1 MEIDACFRYYFQ
13 HPWSRLIVAY
23 LVTFFNFLVFAE
35 DPVSHS
41 QTEAHIIVVGNC
53 FSFLF
58 NKYPGR
64 GWNILKVLCWILA
77 IITGLLAGKFIF
89 HRQLFGRYL
98 RLKMFREDH
107 GSWMT
112 MFFST
117 ILFLFIFSHIY
128 NLFLLM
134 AGSMQSHM
142 VTEYMGIRN
151 ESFMKIAAV
160 GTWMGDFV
168 TAWMVTDMML
178 QDQNYPDWGKGARQ
192 FWKQGNNRIVL
203 FWTVLISLTSVVVLV
218 ISTDW
223 ISWDNLNRGFLP
235 SDEVSRAFL
244 ASFILVFDLLIVM
257 QDWEFPHFMGDLDM
271 NLPGMSTT
279 HVKVRLPVCKR
290 LFKEEYHIHITGKW
304 FNYGIIFLVL
314 ILDLNMWKN
323 QIFYKPYEYG
333 QYVGPGEKIYT
344 VEEPDTLQQFNH
356 STLTYEW
363 RSTNIDPKSNTT
375 YVEQDMFLHSRYI
388 GASLDVKCLAFI
400 PSLAAFLLF
409 GFFVWLFG
417 RFQDSETITER
428 QDKVYER
435 IKRKSPSEYSKEM
448 GVTPEEMHI
457 TMSDSLKRTGTPML
471 LSVDGPHF
479 VTSPSTE
486 TFTES
491 QNKTYERLKRNSPSE
506 YSKELGVTPE
516 ETHMTVSDSL
526 KQADRPMILS
536 VDGPHLEPP
545 CSNYSKSLV
554 AMETQETHPSIV
566 IGSAEQEEPAV
577 SFDDVQ

>member
-1 MEIDACFRYYFQ
+1 MEQGGQWPGLIRMEIDARFRYYFQ
-13 HPWSRLIVAY
+13 HPWSRLVVAY
-23 LVTFFNFLVFAE
+23 LVTFFNFLIFAE

-41 QTEAHIIVVGNC
+41 QTEAHMIVVGNC
-53 FSFLF
+53 FSFIV
-58 NKYPGR
+58 NKYPGG
-64 GWNILKVLCWILA
+64 GWNGLKVIMWLLA
-77 IITGLLAGKFIF
+77 ILTGLLVGKFFF
-89 HRQLFGRYL
+89 HRRVFGRYL

-128 NLFLLM
+128 NLLLLM
-134 AGSMQSHM
+134 TGGMGPHM

-178 QDQNYPDWGKGARQ
+178 QDELYPDWGKAARR

-271 NLPGMSTT
+271 NLPGMPTT

-290 LFKEEYHIHITGKW
+290 IFKEEYHIHITGKW

-344 VEEPDTLQQFNH
+344 VEEPETLSEFNR

-363 RSTNIDPKSNTT
+363 RSSSINPRTNLT
-375 YVEQDMFLHSRYI
+375 YVHDDMFLHSRYV

-400 PSLAAFLLF
+400 PSLAAFVLF
-409 GFFVWLFG
+409 GFFIWLLG
-417 RFQDSETITER
+417 RFQDSETFPEM
-428 QDKVYER
+428 QDKTYER
-435 IKRKSPSEYSKEM
+435 IKRKSPSDL
-448 GVTPEEMHI
+448 GVTPEEVL
-457 TMSDSLKRTGTPML
+457 MSMSESLARHSGTPML
-471 LSVDGPHF
+471 LSVDCDPRLF
-479 VTSPSTE
+479 ASSSNSISPCSTE
-486 TFTES
+486 MQSTNHAGTSSSMGMGIGMGTEMGMGM
-491 QNKTYERLKRNSPSE
+491 
-506 YSKELGVTPE
+506 GVDSAATPVEE
-516 ETHMTVSDSL
+516 ETSEGM
-526 KQADRPMILS
+526 
-536 VDGPHLEPP
+536 
-545 CSNYSKSLV
+545 
-554 AMETQETHPSIV
+554 
-566 IGSAEQEEPAV
+566 AV
-577 SFDDVQ
+577 SNTSKPSP

>member
-1 MEIDACFRYYFQ
+1 MEIDTCFRYYFQ

-23 LVTFFNFLVFAE
+23 LVTFFNFLIFAE
-35 DPVSHS
+35 DPISHS
-41 QTEAHIIVVGNC
+41 QTEAHMIVVGNC

-58 NKYPGR
+58 NKYPSL
-64 GWNILKVLCWILA
+64 GWNILKVVCWILA

-134 AGSMQSHM
+134 AGSMKPHM

-178 QDQNYPDWGKGARQ
+178 QDQHYPDWGKAARR

-279 HVKVRLPVCKR
+279 HVKVKLPVCKR
-290 LFKEEYHIHITGKW
+290 IFKEEYHIHITGKW

-344 VEEPDTLQQFNH
+344 VEEPETLVNFNH

-363 RSTNIDPKSNTT
+363 RSSNIDPNTNLT
-375 YVEQDMFLHSRYI
+375 YVGRDMFLHSRYI

-400 PSLAAFLLF
+400 PSLAAFVLF
-409 GFFVWLFG
+409 GFFIWLFG
-417 RFQDSETITER
+417 RFQDSETFTEN
-428 QDKVYER
+428 QDKTYER

-448 GVTPEEMHI
+448 GVTPEETHV
-457 TMSDSLKRTGTPML
+457 TMSESLKRSGTPML

-479 VTSPSTE
+479 GATPST
-486 TFTES
+486 
-491 QNKTYERLKRNSPSE
+491 NSTIS
-506 YSKELGVTPE
+506 
-516 ETHMTVSDSL
+516 
-526 KQADRPMILS
+526 
-536 VDGPHLEPP
+536 
-545 CSNYSKSLV
+545 
-554 AMETQETHPSIV
+554 METQETHPSIV
-566 IGSAEQEEPAV
+566 IDGEEQEEPAV
-577 SFDDVQ
+577 SFDVQKLSP

>member
-1 MEIDACFRYYFQ
+1 YVKTLVNECYRPQWMARFGRMEIDARFRYYFQ
-13 HPWSRLIVAY
+13 HPWSRLVVAY
-23 LVTFFNFLVFAE
+23 LVTFFNFLIFAE

-41 QTEAHIIVVGNC
+41 QTEANVIVVGNC
-53 FSFLF
+53 FSFIV
-58 NKYPGR
+58 NKYPGG
-64 GWNILKVLCWILA
+64 GWSAVKILMWILA
-77 IITGLLAGKFIF
+77 IFTGLIAGKFLF
-89 HRQLFGRYL
+89 HRRLFGRCL

-134 AGSMQSHM
+134 TGGMGHHM

-151 ESFMKIAAV
+151 ESFMKMAAV
-160 GTWMGDFV
+160 GTWLGDFV

-178 QDQNYPDWGKGARQ
+178 QDSLYPDWGRAARH
-192 FWKQGNNRIVL
+192 FWKQGTNRIML

-271 NLPGMSTT
+271 NLPGLSTT
-279 HVKVRLPVCKR
+279 QLKIKLPVCKR
-290 LFKEEYHIHITGKW
+290 IFKEEYHIHITGKW

-333 QYVGPGEKIYT
+333 QYVGPGEKIFT
-344 VEEPDTLQQFNH
+344 VEEPDTLGQFNR
-356 STLTYEW
+356 STLTWDW
-363 RSTNIDPKSNTT
+363 RSSNIDPYTNLT
-375 YVEQDMFLHSRYI
+375 YVQRDMFLHSRYV

-400 PSLAAFLLF
+400 PSLAAFALF
-409 GFFVWLFG
+409 GFFIWLFG
-417 RFQDSETITER
+417 RFQDSETFPES
-428 QDKVYER
+428 QDKTYER
-435 IKRKSPSEYSKEM
+435 IKRKSPS
-448 GVTPEEMHI
+448 
-457 TMSDSLKRTGTPML
+457 D
-471 LSVDGPHF
+471 
-479 VTSPSTE
+479 
-486 TFTES
+486 
-491 QNKTYERLKRNSPSE
+491 
-506 YSKELGVTPE
+506 LGVTPE
-516 ETHMTVSDSL
+516 EVHVSMSAGLKRSGTPMLLLVDTHQIGSSTNSIS
-526 KQADRPMILS
+526 
-536 VDGPHLEPP
+536 P
-545 CSNYSKSLV
+545 CSV
-554 AMETQETHPSIV
+554 ETQETQPSV
-566 IGSAEQEEPAV
+566 SVDKAEGGQAA
-577 SFDDVQ
+577 DVDKLTP

>member
-1 MEIDACFRYYFQ
+1 
-13 HPWSRLIVAY
+13 
-23 LVTFFNFLVFAE
+23 
-35 DPVSHS
+35 
-41 QTEAHIIVVGNC
+41 
-53 FSFLF
+53 
-58 NKYPGR
+58 
-64 GWNILKVLCWILA
+64 
-77 IITGLLAGKFIF
+77 
-89 HRQLFGRYL
+89 
-98 RLKMFREDH
+98 MFR
-107 GSWMT
+107 GSWLLDDHVLY
-112 MFFST
+112 T
-117 ILFLFIFSHIY
+117 ILFLFIFASTTF
-128 NLFLLM
+128 FLLM
-134 AGSMQSHM
+134 AGSMEPHM

-178 QDQNYPDWGKGARQ
+178 QDQHYPDWGKAARR

-279 HVKVRLPVCKR
+279 HVKVKLPVCKR
-290 LFKEEYHIHITGKW
+290 IFKEEYHIHITGKW

-344 VEEPDTLQQFNH
+344 VEEPETLRNFNH

-363 RSTNIDPKSNTT
+363 RSTNINPGTNQS
-375 YVEQDMFLHSRYI
+375 YVERDMFLHSRYI

-400 PSLAAFLLF
+400 PSLAAFVLF
-409 GFFVWLFG
+409 GFFIWLFG
-417 RFQDSETITER
+417 RFQDSETFTEN
-428 QDKVYER
+428 QDKTYER
-435 IKRKSPSEYSKEM
+435 IKRKSPSEYSKDM
-448 GVTPEEMHI
+448 GVTPEEMHV
-457 TMSDSLKRTGTPML
+457 TMSDSLKRSGTPML

-479 VTSPSTE
+479 GATPST
-486 TFTES
+486 
-491 QNKTYERLKRNSPSE
+491 NSTIS
-506 YSKELGVTPE
+506 
-516 ETHMTVSDSL
+516 
-526 KQADRPMILS
+526 
-536 VDGPHLEPP
+536 
-545 CSNYSKSLV
+545 
-554 AMETQETHPSIV
+554 METQETHPSIV
-566 IGSAEQEEPAV
+566 IDNAAQEEPAV
-577 SFDDVQ
+577 SFDVHKLSP

>member
-1 MEIDACFRYYFQ
+1 MDIDPCFRYYFQ
-13 HPWSRLIVAY
+13 HPWSRLFVAY
-23 LVTFFNFLVFAE
+23 LVTFCNFLIFAE

-41 QTEAHIIVVGNC
+41 QTEAHMIVVGNC
-53 FSFLF
+53 FSFII
-58 NKYPGR
+58 NKYPG
-64 GWNILKVLCWILA
+64 
-77 IITGLLAGKFIF
+77 
-89 HRQLFGRYL
+89 GRYL

-128 NLFLLM
+128 NLILLM
-134 AGSMQSHM
+134 AGSMGPYM

-178 QDQNYPDWGKGARQ
+178 QDQHYPDWGKAARR
-192 FWKQGNNRIVL
+192 FWKQGNHRIVL
-203 FWTVLISLTSVVVLV
+203 FWTVLITLTSVVLLV

-257 QDWEFPHFMGDLDM
+257 QDWEFPQFMGDLDM

-279 HVKVRLPVCKR
+279 QLRFKLPVCKSI
-290 LFKEEYHIHITGKW
+290 FKEEYHIHITGKW

-333 QYVGPGEKIYT
+333 QYVGPGEKIFT
-344 VEEPDTLQQFNH
+344 VEEPHTLGDFNR
-356 STLTYEW
+356 STLTYKW
-363 RSTNIDPKSNTT
+363 RSSNVDPLTNRS
-375 YVEQDMFLHSRYI
+375 YVHRDMFLHSRYV

-400 PSLAAFLLF
+400 PSLAAFVLF
-409 GFFVWLFG
+409 GFFIWLLG
-417 RFQDSETITER
+417 RFQDSEAFPES
-428 QDKVYER
+428 QVDKAYVR
-435 IKRKSPSEYSKEM
+435 IKRKSPSEYSKDM
-448 GVTPEEMHI
+448 GVTPEEVRISMNE
-457 TMSDSLKRTGTPML
+457 TLKRSGTPML
-471 LSVDGPHF
+471 LSVDGHHFSPHTGHSTNS
-479 VTSPSTE
+479 TSPVST
-486 TFTES
+486 
-491 QNKTYERLKRNSPSE
+491 
-506 YSKELGVTPE
+506 
-516 ETHMTVSDSL
+516 
-526 KQADRPMILS
+526 
-536 VDGPHLEPP
+536 
-545 CSNYSKSLV
+545 
-554 AMETQETHPSIV
+554 ETQETHPSI
-566 IGSAEQEEPAV
+566 IIDSAEPGEPAV
-577 SFDDVQ
+577 SFDVSKLSPP

>member
-23 LVTFFNFLVFAE
+23 LVTFFNFLIFAE
-35 DPVSHS
+35 DPISHS
-41 QTEAHIIVVGNC
+41 QTEAHIMVVGNC

-58 NKYPGR
+58 NKYPGL
-64 GWNILKVLCWILA
+64 GWNILKVICWTLA

-117 ILFLFIFSHIY
+117 ILFLFIFSQIY

-134 AGSMQSHM
+134 AGNMKPHM

-178 QDQNYPDWGKGARQ
+178 QDQNYPDWGKAARK
-192 FWKQGNNRIVL
+192 FWKRGNNRIVL
-203 FWTVLISLTSVVVLV
+203 FWSVLISLTSVVVLV

-257 QDWEFPHFMGDLDM
+257 QDWEFPHFMGDLDL

-279 HVKVRLPVCKR
+279 HVKVKLPVCKSI
-290 LFKEEYHIHITGKW
+290 FKEEYHLHITGKW

-344 VEEPDTLQQFNH
+344 VEEPETLQNFNH

-363 RSTNIDPKSNTT
+363 RSTNIDPSTNMT
-375 YVEQDMFLHSRYI
+375 
-388 GASLDVKCLAFI
+388 
-400 PSLAAFLLF
+400 LAAFVLF
-409 GFFVWLFG
+409 GFFVWLLG
-417 RFQDSETITER
+417 RFQGSETFPES
-428 QDKVYER
+428 QDKAYER
-435 IKRKSPSEYSKEM
+435 IKKKSPSEYSKEM
-448 GVTPEEMHI
+448 GVTPEETHFP
-457 TMSDSLKRTGTPML
+457 MSDSLKRLSTPML
-471 LSVDGPHF
+471 LSVDLPHF
-479 VTSPSTE
+479 GATPST
-486 TFTES
+486 
-491 QNKTYERLKRNSPSE
+491 NSTIS
-506 YSKELGVTPE
+506 
-516 ETHMTVSDSL
+516 
-526 KQADRPMILS
+526 
-536 VDGPHLEPP
+536 
-545 CSNYSKSLV
+545 
-554 AMETQETHPSIV
+554 METQETHPSIA
-566 IGSAEQEEPAV
+566 IDSSALDEP
-577 SFDDVQ
+577 SGFSDVHRLSP

>member
-1 MEIDACFRYYFQ
+1 MEIDARFRYYFQ

-23 LVTFFNFLVFAE
+23 LVTFFNFLIFAE
-35 DPVSHS
+35 DPISHS
-41 QTEAHIIVVGNC
+41 QTEAHMIVVGNC

-58 NKYPGR
+58 NKYPGL
-64 GWNILKVLCWILA
+64 GWNILKVVCWILA

-117 ILFLFIFSHIY
+117 ILLLFIFSHIY

-134 AGSMQSHM
+134 AGSMKPHM

-178 QDQNYPDWGKGARQ
+178 QDQHYPDWGKAARR

-203 FWTVLISLTSVVVLV
+203 FWTVLFSLTSVVVLV

-279 HVKVRLPVCKR
+279 HVKVKLPVCKSI
-290 LFKEEYHIHITGKW
+290 FKEEYHIHITGKW

-344 VEEPDTLQQFNH
+344 VEEPETLKNFNH

-363 RSTNIDPKSNTT
+363 RSTNINPTTNLT
-375 YVEQDMFLHSRYI
+375 YVERDMFLHSRYV
-388 GASLDVKCLAFI
+388 GASLDIKCLAFI
-400 PSLAAFLLF
+400 PSLAAFVLF
-409 GFFVWLFG
+409 GFFIWLFG
-417 RFQDSETITER
+417 RFQDSETFTEN
-428 QDKVYER
+428 QDKSYER

-448 GVTPEEMHI
+448 GVTPEETHV
-457 TMSDSLKRTGTPML
+457 TMSDVLKRSGTPML

-479 VTSPSTE
+479 GATPST
-486 TFTES
+486 
-491 QNKTYERLKRNSPSE
+491 NSTIS
-506 YSKELGVTPE
+506 
-516 ETHMTVSDSL
+516 
-526 KQADRPMILS
+526 
-536 VDGPHLEPP
+536 
-545 CSNYSKSLV
+545 
-554 AMETQETHPSIV
+554 METQETHPSIV
-566 IGSAEQEEPAV
+566 IDSAEQEEPAV
-577 SFDDVQ
+577 SFDVHKLSP

>member
-1 MEIDACFRYYFQ
+1 MEIDSRFRYYFQ

-23 LVTFFNFLVFAE
+23 LVTFFNFLIFAE

-41 QTEAHIIVVGNC
+41 QTEAHMIVVGNC
-53 FSFLF
+53 FSLLF
-58 NKYPGR
+58 NKYPGLK
-64 GWNILKVLCWILA
+64 WNILKVICWILA
-77 IITGLLAGKFIF
+77 IITGMLAGKFIF

-117 ILFLFIFSHIY
+117 IIFLFIFSHIY

-134 AGSMQSHM
+134 AGSMGPHM
-142 VTEYMGIRN
+142 VTEYMVIRN

-178 QDQNYPDWGKGARQ
+178 QDEHYPDWGKAARR
-192 FWKQGNNRIVL
+192 FWKQGKRRIFL
-203 FWTVLISLTSVVVLV
+203 FWSVLIFLTSVVLLVL
-218 ISTDW
+218 STDW

-257 QDWEFPHFMGDLDM
+257 QDWEFPQFMGDLDM

-279 HVKVRLPVCKR
+279 HVKVKLPVCKGI
-290 LFKEEYHIHITGKW
+290 FKDEYHIHITGKW

-333 QYVGPGEKIYT
+333 QYVGPGEKIYI
-344 VEEPDTLQQFNH
+344 VEEPETLSDFNR

-363 RSTNIDPKSNTT
+363 RSTNINPVTNLS
-375 YVEQDMFLHSRYI
+375 YVEQDVVLHSRYT
-388 GASLDVKCLAFI
+388 GASMDIKCLAFI
-400 PSLAAFLLF
+400 PSVGAFVLF

-417 RFQDSETITER
+417 RFQDSESFTENP
-428 QDKVYER
+428 DKTYER

-448 GVTPEEMHI
+448 GATPEETHVS
-457 TMSDSLKRTGTPML
+457 MSETLKPTGTPML

-479 VTSPSTE
+479 RASPS
-486 TFTES
+486 S
-491 QNKTYERLKRNSPSE
+491 NSTYS
-506 YSKELGVTPE
+506 
-516 ETHMTVSDSL
+516 
-526 KQADRPMILS
+526 
-536 VDGPHLEPP
+536 
-545 CSNYSKSLV
+545 
-554 AMETQETHPSIV
+554 METQETHPSIV
-566 IGSAEQEEPAV
+566 IDNAEQEEPAV
-577 SFDDVQ
+577 SFDVHKPSP

>member
-1 MEIDACFRYYFQ
+1 MPVIVEEGGEATQYAGGTRGRGLSPRMEIDARFRYYFQ
-13 HPWSRLIVAY
+13 HPWSRLVVAY
-23 LVTFFNFLVFAE
+23 LVIFFNFLIFAE
-35 DPVSHS
+35 DPISHS
-41 QTEAHIIVVGNC
+41 QTEAHMIVVGNC
-53 FSFLF
+53 FSFVV
-58 NKYPGR
+58 NKYPGG
-64 GWNILKVLCWILA
+64 GWNFVKVILWLLA
-77 IITGLLAGKFIF
+77 IVAGLFAGKFFF
-89 HRQLFGRYL
+89 HQRLFGRYL

-128 NLFLLM
+128 NLLLLM
-134 AGSMQSHM
+134 AGNMRPHM

-178 QDQNYPDWGKGARQ
+178 QDKLYPCWGKAARR

-203 FWTVLISLTSVVVLV
+203 FWTVLISLTSVVVLI

-257 QDWEFPHFMGDLDM
+257 QDWEFPHFMGDLDV

-279 HVKVRLPVCKR
+279 QVKLKLPVCKSI
-290 LFKEEYHIHITGKW
+290 FKEEYHIHITGKW

-344 VEEPDTLQQFNH
+344 VEEPDTLSEFNR
-356 STLTYEW
+356 STLTWEW
-363 RSTNIDPKSNTT
+363 RSTTVDPATNRT
-375 YVEQDMFLHSRYI
+375 YVQQDMFLHSRYV
-388 GASLDVKCLAFI
+388 GTSLYVKCLAFV
-400 PSLAAFLLF
+400 PSLAAFVLF
-409 GFFVWLFG
+409 GFFVWLLG
-417 RFQDSETITER
+417 RFHESEQGPENQDST
-428 QDKVYER
+428 YER
-435 IKRKSPSEYSKEM
+435 IRRKSPSEYSKDM
-448 GVTPEEMHI
+448 GLTPEEVHI
-457 TMSDSLKRTGTPML
+457 SMSETLRRTRPAL
-471 LSVDGPHF
+471 LSVDAPRF
-479 VTSPSTE
+479 SSTHE
-486 TFTES
+486 
-491 QNKTYERLKRNSPSE
+491 
-506 YSKELGVTPE
+506 
-516 ETHMTVSDSL
+516 
-526 KQADRPMILS
+526 ALS
-536 VDGPHLEPP
+536 P
-545 CSNYSKSLV
+545 CSPCSPRPGRRTPGSWWRSP
-554 AMETQETHPSIV
+554 PSPPTRATPLPRRFY
-566 IGSAEQEEPAV
+566 GTFPRWNAAEGGDWRAGAWG
-577 SFDDVQ
+577 